1 MVCRGER
8 KEIIVWSDKIQIVVC
23 DIGLS
28 SLLIKKN
35 QLPVDEPVVY
45 RCTGCIYAAKKVKSN
60 CHSISLTIEAL
71 WATLL
76 DNSEYKGDMFNDMQT
91 LQGPHSLTLC
101 SHPLPNNY
109 R

>member
-8 KEIIVWSDKIQIVVC
+8 KEMIVWSDKIQIVVC

-45 RCTGCIYAAKKVKSN
+45 KQQRKSN
-60 CHSISLTIEAL
+60 PTV
-71 WATLL
+71 TLL
-76 DNSEYKGDMFNDMQT
+76 VWLLK
-91 LQGPHSLTLC
+91 
-101 SHPLPNNY
+101 HPELP
-109 R
+109 

>member
-45 RCTGCIYAAKKVKSN
+45 KQQRKS
-60 CHSISLTIEAL
+60 IPTV
-71 WATLL
+71 TLL
-76 DNSEYKGDMFNDMQT
+76 VWLLK
-91 LQGPHSLTLC
+91 
-101 SHPLPNNY
+101 HPELRY
-109 R
+109 